1 MIATNHPLLQQLPG
15 GKLRLEGIHAF
26 SKGLVLIF
34 EQILLEI
41 GSDFRRTK

>member
-15 GKLRLEGIHAF
+15 GKLRLEKIHEF
-26 SKGLVLIF
+26 SKGLVLIL

-41 GSDFRRTK
+41 GSGFRRMK